1 MPDDPTFTLDQA
13 LRARAAIRRELG
25 MGAESFG
32 AEEFVQMT
40 GEELDAMRAAGRSE
54 EDIAAFVSEAS
65 GVTVSAAD
73 LSSPTGR

>member
-1 MPDDPTFTLDQA
+1 MTAPTFTLHQA
-13 LRARAAIRRELG
+13 LRARAAIREELG

-40 GEELDAMRAAGRSE
+40 GEEIEAMRAAGRSD
-54 EDIAAFVSEAS
+54 EDIAAFVTQAS
-65 GVTVSAAD
+65 GVEVSAAD

>member
-1 MPDDPTFTLDQA
+1 MTDAPTFTLEQA
-13 LRARAAIRRELG
+13 LRARAAIRAELG

-40 GEELDAMRAAGRSE
+40 GEEIEAMRADGRSDA
-54 EDIAAFVSEAS
+54 DIATFVTEAS
-65 GVTVSAAD
+65 GVRIEASD